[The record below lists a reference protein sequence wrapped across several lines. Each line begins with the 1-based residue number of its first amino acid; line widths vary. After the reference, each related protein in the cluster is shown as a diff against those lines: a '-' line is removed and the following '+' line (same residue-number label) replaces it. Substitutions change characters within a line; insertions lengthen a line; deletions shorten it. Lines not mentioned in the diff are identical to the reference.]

1 MSAASRF
8 TSMQAFLPNA
18 SPIPEAAFKEKSQPA
33 GLRTM
38 ALTADLVSLSLRLEA
53 DPGPDPDR
61 VPLSERELQTL
72 AERLFREAAGEPLW
86 VFAYGSLIW
95 KPDFDAVE
103 WCHARARGWHRSFC
117 LQMTRWRATEAVP
130 GLMMALDQGGQ
141 CNGVAYRLSDEDRIG
156 QIRRMIRRE
165 IGTLTDS
172 SFIRWVPIET
182 RRGSLRALAFWAGPK
197 GKRVLRGLPLENV
210 AEVLARACGH
220 IGSCAEYLY
229 LTVKHLEEKGIRD
242 RNLWRLQALV
252 AEEIRRIH
260 GLEAG

>member
-1 MSAASRF
+1 
-8 TSMQAFLPNA
+8 MQAFLSKA
-18 SPIPEAAFKEKSQPA
+18 SPIHEAASEEKNHPA
-33 GLRTM
+33 DLRTM

-53 DPGPDPDR
+53 DPGPDPNR
-61 VPLSERELQTL
+61 VPLSDGELQVL
-72 AERLFREAAGEPLW
+72 SERLYRDAVGRPLW

-103 WCHARARGWHRSFC
+103 WQHARARGWHRSFC
-117 LQMTRWRATEAVP
+117 LQMTRWRATDAVP

-141 CNGVAYRLSDEDRIG
+141 CNGVAYRLSEEDRMG

-165 IGTLTDS
+165 IGTITDS

-182 RRGSLRALAFWAGPK
+182 PQGPLRALVFWAGPK
-197 GKRVLRGLPLENV
+197 GKRVLRGLPLESV

-220 IGSCAEYLY
+220 MGSCAEYLY

-260 GLEAG
+260 GLEAV

>member
-1 MSAASRF
+1 
-8 TSMQAFLPNA
+8 MQALW
-18 SPIPEAAFKEKSQPA
+18 STVSSIQEAGSEEKGHPA

-53 DPGPDPDR
+53 DPGPDPHR
-61 VPLSERELQTL
+61 VPLSDEELQTL
-72 AERLFREAAGEPLW
+72 SERLFHEAAGEPLW

-103 WCHARARGWHRSFC
+103 WCRARAHGWHRSFC
-117 LQMTRWRATEAVP
+117 LQMTRWRATDAVP
-130 GLMMALDQGGQ
+130 GLMMALEKGGQ
-141 CNGVAYRLSDEDRIG
+141 CNGVAYRLSEEDRMG

-165 IGTLTDS
+165 IGTITDS
-172 SFIRWVPIET
+172 SFIRWVVIET
-182 RRGSLRALAFWAGPK
+182 PQGPLRALAFWAGPR
-197 GKRVLRGLPLENV
+197 GKRVLRRLPLESV
-210 AEVLARACGH
+210 AQVLARACGH
-220 IGSCAEYLY
+220 MGSCAEYLY

-260 GLEAG
+260 GLEAA